1 MAHAHELLLAGMER
15 DVAQLD
21 EQLFFDLFAPAPA
34 ERPRA
39 RAGRAR

>member
-1 MAHAHELLLAGMER
+1 
-15 DVAQLD
+15 LD

-39 RAGRAR
+39 RAGRPR